1 MVLVEAMEKNMSV
14 LPLVAED
21 SSEGVRQVFEEFRQ
35 DKSTSFV
42 PNFFK
47 TMANSPT
54 AVRGTWDVYRQVGNR
69 GVVPTALKEMI
80 FVVISTARDCKYC
93 ESAHLAFCKVLG
105 VDSETM
111 ASLVEN
117 LDLIRPIRLR
127 DILKFSVTCALNP
140 QGLTVQ
146 DYDNLRS
153 HGLSSEEIVEI
164 IAMCAFSM
172 YATTFADATKIA
184 IDDEFTAI
192 LRP

>member
-1 MVLVEAMEKNMSV
+1 MSF
-14 LPLVAED
+14 LPLVNED
-21 SSEGVRQVFEEFRQ
+21 AGEDIGKVFSEFRQ
-35 DKSTSFV
+35 DKNTSFV

-80 FVVISTARDCKYC
+80 FVVISAARGCQYC

-105 VDSETM
+105 VDTETM
-111 ASLVEN
+111 ADLVR
-117 LDLIRPIRLR
+117 DMDAIRPVRVR
-127 DILKFSVTCALNP
+127 DILKFSVKC
-140 QGLTVQ
+140 GLTPQAVTAE
-146 DYDNLRS
+146 DYAGLHE
-153 HGLSSEEIVEI
+153 HGLSNEEIVEI

-172 YATTFADATKIA
+172 YATTFADATKVA

-192 LRP
+192 LHP

>member
-1 MVLVEAMEKNMSV
+1 METHVSI
-14 LPLVAED
+14 LPLVGED
-21 SSEGVRQVFEEFRQ
+21 SNEGVRQVFEEFRQ

-54 AVRGTWDVYRQVGNR
+54 AVRGTWDVYRQVGNL

-80 FVVISTARDCKYC
+80 FVVISAARNCKYC

-111 ASLVEN
+111 ADLVQN
-117 LDLIRPIRLR
+117 LDLIRPVRLR

-140 QGLTVQ
+140 QGLTAQ
-146 DYDNLRS
+146 DYESLRF

-164 IAMCAFSM
+164 IAMCAFAM